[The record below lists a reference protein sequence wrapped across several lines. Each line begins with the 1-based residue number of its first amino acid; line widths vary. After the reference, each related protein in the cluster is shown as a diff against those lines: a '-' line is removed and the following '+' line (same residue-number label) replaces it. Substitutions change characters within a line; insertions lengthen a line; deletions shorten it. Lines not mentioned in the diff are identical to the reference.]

1 MNSAMKVKERT
12 ADELAE
18 ARQRIAELA
27 VVNEIGQTIAYASD
41 LDDLLALV
49 HQQVGRLFDT
59 TSFYIATHNEESDE
73 WMSVLDIERGE
84 RQSRARYSVDAGV
97 TGHIIRSR
105 QPVLWR
111 SAEEGRTF
119 IEAQGVEGVGEMALS
134 WLGVPLIAADRVVGV
149 MAIQSYEQGDL
160 YGEHDLAVLSMIGAQ
175 AAPALATM
183 QLLEKTRRQAREM
196 EVLNEVGRAFTS
208 SLELDGVLHEVVDV
222 TKAQFERY
230 FVAIALVEGDRLA
243 LRSGSTIGGSIVRF
257 GAGDL
262 EGIELTDG
270 NSLVAEA
277 ARTGQMVLVNDVVSD
292 PRYLAVD
299 ELPDTR
305 SELCLPIKTRDRVIG
320 VLDVQSDQPS
330 AFSQSDATLLQSV
343 ANQAAVALENARL
356 YKAINQELAERKRM
370 EEALRE
376 SHETF
381 NTILDSIDAS
391 VYVSDFDTFEILF
404 MNKHIIESF
413 GGDFTGQMCYE
424 VFHEASEPC
433 DHCTNDRLLDAYG
446 EPTGLCA
453 WEGRNPVTGSWYIN
467 HNRAI
472 RWTDGH
478 FVRLEIATDITKLKQ
493 AEEALQRAYDE
504 VEKRVEERTIELQH
518 ATAERERLQQ
528 EMIEAQRLALQELS
542 TPIIPVLDRIVVMP
556 LVGSIDSMRARDITR
571 ALLAGIRQHK
581 AKVVI
586 LDITG
591 VPLVD
596 SGVADHLNKTIQ
608 AARLKGA
615 RTIVTGIS
623 DAVAETIVD
632 LGIDWGGVETLGDLQ
647 TGLITAL
654 NSLGIK
660 LGR

>member
-97 TGHIIRSR
+97 TGYIIRSR

-292 PRYLAVD
+292 PRYLAAGHSQRVVLAHQD
-299 ELPDTR
+299 QRPRHRRVGRAER
-305 SELCLPIKTRDRVIG
+305 SALC
-320 VLDVQSDQPS
+320 VQSVRRNLAPISGQPGGGG
-330 AFSQSDATLLQSV
+330 TGER
-343 ANQAAVALENARL
+343 AA
-356 YKAINQELAERKRM
+356 I
-370 EEALRE
+370 
-376 SHETF
+376 
-381 NTILDSIDAS
+381 
-391 VYVSDFDTFEILF
+391 
-404 MNKHIIESF
+404 
-413 GGDFTGQMCYE
+413 
-424 VFHEASEPC
+424 
-433 DHCTNDRLLDAYG
+433 
-446 EPTGLCA
+446 
-453 WEGRNPVTGSWYIN
+453 
-467 HNRAI
+467 
-472 RWTDGH
+472 
-478 FVRLEIATDITKLKQ
+478 
-493 AEEALQRAYDE
+493 
-504 VEKRVEERTIELQH
+504 
-518 ATAERERLQQ
+518 
-528 EMIEAQRLALQELS
+528 
-542 TPIIPVLDRIVVMP
+542 
-556 LVGSIDSMRARDITR
+556 
-571 ALLAGIRQHK
+571 
-581 AKVVI
+581 
-586 LDITG
+586 
-591 VPLVD
+591 
-596 SGVADHLNKTIQ
+596 
-608 AARLKGA
+608 
-615 RTIVTGIS
+615 
-623 DAVAETIVD
+623 
-632 LGIDWGGVETLGDLQ
+632 
-647 TGLITAL
+647 
-654 NSLGIK
+654 
-660 LGR
+660 